1 MITSS
6 EKDREKDTVSSTELP
21 ELRSALRWYLSG
33 FSLLGGAVGYF
44 AGSSQSPV
52 VGTLLPLLF
61 GLIGGAGGLYLTRAE
76 LDRPEV
82 IFRLRV
88 LGKALT
94 LFIIFTLLGSAYG
107 ISLRTERRI
116 WDFFSPI
123 GLGGK
128 SSIDISIK
136 DDPMKTVQLAMLR
149 ARIRT
154 LGVSPDEEQKII
166 AEAVK
171 LIKASGYVTT
181 DTALSLNRLEM
192 LARNANEALTKTI
205 QEHPCKPGSDFLN
218 WSCRSAELLN
228 KYLLAYAEDYHE
240 WATKIENGE
249 KIPIANV
256 KNRLNSLQAKIE
268 KMHPYSKEGATPWLS
283 YYDGPLQRIW
293 ELQWALIDERE
304 KLSSQEWL
312 EGGSL
317 TEELDRFLTIF
328 YGSGA
333 VKAGEGESSPL
344 RPSPIFPA
352 VSIDG

>member
-1 MITSS
+1 M
-6 EKDREKDTVSSTELP
+6 
-21 ELRSALRWYLSG
+21 
-33 FSLLGGAVGYF
+33 
-44 AGSSQSPV
+44 
-52 VGTLLPLLF
+52 
-61 GLIGGAGGLYLTRAE
+61 
-76 LDRPEV
+76 
-82 IFRLRV
+82 
-88 LGKALT
+88 
-94 LFIIFTLLGSAYG
+94 
-107 ISLRTERRI
+107 
-116 WDFFSPI
+116 DFFSPI
-123 GLGGK
+123 GLGRK
-128 SSIDISIK
+128 SGLDISIK
-136 DDPMKTVQLAMLR
+136 DDPMKAVQLAMLR

-154 LGVSPDEEQKII
+154 LGVSLDEEQQII
-166 AEAVK
+166 AGAVK
-171 LIKASGYVTT
+171 LIKASGYATT

-228 KYLLAYAEDYHE
+228 KYLLAYAEEYKE

-283 YYDGPLQRIW
+283 QYDGIRQWIW

-304 KLSSQEWL
+304 KLGSQEWL

-333 VKAGEGESSPL
+333 VKAGESSPL
-344 RPSPIFPA
+344 ERSLF
-352 VSIDG
+352 SIMAE